1 MSWTPV
7 QLPGDHPPPAGAYSP
22 AVRAGNLIF
31 VSGQLPRDPRTRE
44 VVGSDVA
51 TQTRQVLANIETILS
66 AAGVTMREIVS
77 VTVYLAD
84 MGDWGAFDAVYREIM
99 QPPFPARAAV
109 GAQLHGALVE
119 VSVIAQAS

>member
-1 MSWTPV
+1 MGWSPI
-7 QLPGDHPPPAGAYSP
+7 QLPAEYPPPAGAYSP

-51 TQTRQVLANIETILS
+51 AQTRQVLANIEVILS
-66 AAGVTMREIVS
+66 AAGATMRDIVS

-84 MGDWGAFDAVYREIM
+84 MADWGAFDAVYREVM
-99 QPPFPARAAV
+99 RPPYPARAAV

-119 VSVIAQAS
+119 VSVIALAG